1 MKNVKRDKNHPKQSR
16 QEQKVQE
23 SVKSNQTADS
33 SGILT
38 HEDDLDFKID

>member
-16 QEQKVQE
+16 QEQRVQK

-33 SGILT
+33 SGILSY
-38 HEDDLDFKID
+38 EADPDFKIP